1 MHAVDRRNRKRI
13 SRNDRSRAGNGDRLE
28 TVVYVVRL
36 ARGSRGGRC
45 RNEIVHRR
53 ITRVDRQRTTASGS
67 SLAAKVISL
76 VRVKAG
82 HHANR
87 RPAKGLVRDR
97 IAERTGI
104 LLEIARHAVII
115 AGRKHQLAVLELHA
129 GFVERRFNLRHVIE
143 ARGRSRT
150 LDEDAAIIRR
160 LVNHGLVDVRGKTL
174 FSRVADPVLLQRVT
188 HFLRSELPCGVA
200 LRADRRGHSK
210 LRVIP
215 EVRRGVRTAVG
226 HSDVRLRTPDG
237 VIRPL
242 HHRLIGAV
250 DRDVL
255 AHYEGVLEAL
265 KKLVE
270 RDDFFF
276 RKAIGHW
283 YCSWLAPGSG
293 YFLSE
298 ALYWRTFVRSPVRA
312 ASSYS

>member
-13 SRNDRSRAGNGDRLE
+13 SRCDRSRAGNGDRLE

-36 ARGSRGGRC
+36 ARGRRRGRF

-53 ITRVDRQRTTASGS
+53 ITRVDGQRTAASRS

-76 VRVKAG
+76 VRVKTG
-82 HHANR
+82 HHAHR
-87 RPAKGLVRDR
+87 GSAKGFVGNR
-97 IAERTGI
+97 IAERTGV
-104 LLEIARHAVII
+104 LLEIARHAVIV

-129 GFVERRFNLRHVIE
+129 GFVERRLDLRHVIE

-160 LVNHGLVDVRGKTL
+160 LIDHGLVDVGGKAL
-174 FSRVADPVLLQRVT
+174 LGAVADPVLLQRVT
-188 HFLRSELPCGVA
+188 HFLGSELPCGVA

-255 AHYEGVLEAL
+255 RHDEGVLKAL

-270 RDDFFF
+270 RDNFFL
-276 RKAIGHW
+276 RKAVSH
-283 YCSWLAPGSG
+283 
-293 YFLSE
+293 
-298 ALYWRTFVRSPVRA
+298 
-312 ASSYS
+312 